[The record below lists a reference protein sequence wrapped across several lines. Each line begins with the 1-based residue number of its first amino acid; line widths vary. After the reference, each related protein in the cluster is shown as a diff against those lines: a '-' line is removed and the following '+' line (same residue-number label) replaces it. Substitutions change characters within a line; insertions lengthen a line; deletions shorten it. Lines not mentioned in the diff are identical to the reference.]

1 MNVNKRSQ
9 SLGDKKVVYVPVFP
23 SLQHMK
29 VPSTIQG
36 GPAEQHITARSTQDL
51 KYPGIKTYGNG
62 QTKYIYIH
70 SDIICSWIEN

>member
-51 KYPGIKTYGNG
+51 KYPGINTYLWEWTN
-62 QTKYIYIH
+62 KVHLY
-70 SDIICSWIEN
+70 S